1 MESLDFFELHD
12 DLSRP
17 QKNLFDDSFLRGQ
30 KGTTTVLGTFGTFE
44 GQRAIETA

>member
-17 QKNLFDDSFLRGQ
+17 QKNLFDDSFLRRQ
-30 KGTTTVLGTFGTFE
+30 NGTTTVLGTFGTFE